1 MRIIIQSYD
10 LCFTFDLQS
19 TGTFKVFEAEFKN
32 GQTRCRISK
41 SKYSVSLHTM
51 KLWAKIIFFNFRSS
65 IHEVGLGKSKVRRKT
80 IPSMQSVFSDCKR
93 DSITQTESLSS
104 TSQKSQKFYRL
115 RATIL
120 PVFLPVDVI
129 QEIQALYSPNSYR
142 Q

>member
-1 MRIIIQSYD
+1 M
-10 LCFTFDLQS
+10 
-19 TGTFKVFEAEFKN
+19 
-32 GQTRCRISK
+32 
-41 SKYSVSLHTM
+41 
-51 KLWAKIIFFNFRSS
+51 IFLNLRSS